1 MWASRIRNPGLW
13 NREFSSRYPESM
25 FFLQKLESSTRN
37 PDQSTAW
44 NPESKIVLDSLAWDD
59 RVDRPPYPTLE
70 SFFEKADS
78 LVSWTKGRVSL

>member
-1 MWASRIRNPGLW
+1 MESGIQLKVSGIPLTIG
-13 NREFSSRYPESM
+13 YPESM